1 MTALDKYHHW
11 VQLASGVAVVLLAW
25 AIAFAVLGVY
35 ETDQRGELALER
47 AKVEDLQIQLSHAGD
62 TIDRLDNQLQTQ
74 KTLSAPVGMEYLGQF
89 MCTAYCVEPY
99 NHICGTG
106 DGITATGTEATPGRT
121 VAADWSILPPGS
133 VVYIVGVGV
142 RTVEDKGSAVQGKQ
156 LDVAV
161 ALHSEALVWA
171 GYGPHDV
178 YLIAAQ

>member
-1 MTALDKYHHW
+1 MNKYHKW
-11 VQLASGVAVVLLAW
+11 ALLASGVAAVLLAW

-47 AKVEDLQIQLSHAGD
+47 SKVEDLQIQLSHAGD

-99 NHICGTG
+99 DHICGTG
-106 DGITATGTEATPGRT
+106 DGITAAGTEATPGRT
-121 VAADWSILPPGS
+121 IAADWSILPPGS

-142 RTVEDKGSAVQGKQ
+142 RTVEDKGTAVTGKQ
-156 LDVAV
+156 LDISVAM
-161 ALHSEALVWA
+161 HSEALTWPA
-171 GYGPHDV
+171 YGPHDV
-178 YLIAAQ
+178 YLIEGEAE

>member
-1 MTALDKYHHW
+1 MTARERYHNW
-11 VQLASGVAVVLLAW
+11 ALLASGVAAVLLAW

-35 ETDQRGELALER
+35 ETNQRGELALER
-47 AKVEDLQIQLSHAGD
+47 SKVEDLQIQLSHAGD

-99 NHICGTG
+99 DHICGTG

-121 VAADWSILPPGS
+121 VAADWDVLQPGS
-133 VVYIVGVGV
+133 TVYIVGVGV
-142 RTVEDKGSAVQGKQ
+142 RTVEDKGSAVTGKQ

-161 ALHSEALVWA
+161 ALHSEALTWA

-178 YLIAAQ
+178 YLISQ